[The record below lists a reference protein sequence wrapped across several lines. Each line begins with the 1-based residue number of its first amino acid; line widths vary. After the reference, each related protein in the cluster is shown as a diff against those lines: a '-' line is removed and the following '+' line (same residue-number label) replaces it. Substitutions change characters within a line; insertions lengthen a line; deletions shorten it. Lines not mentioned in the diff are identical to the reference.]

1 MIITFQVPEP
11 MGTETSTTSVE
22 SSSILP
28 GINAAALERT
38 RQMLLS
44 AQVIQSLAQ
53 MNQPLLNR

>member
-1 MIITFQVPEP
+1 

-22 SSSILP
+22 SGSILP
-28 GINAAALERT
+28 GINAAAIERT

-53 MNQPLLNR
+53 MNQPLLNRWV